1 MKEGS
6 VIIRPSGNPMDLATW
21 KGMLTSEDVEVVS
34 DEVVSIDTVIELAAG
49 QVAVVVYTTHSVF
62 KYKGTPNDDIA
73 KFSATFEK
81 QADGKWMCAHN
92 HRGTAAWSKW
102 LSWWRRIW
110 PPSAHEGASG
120 GLRPPSVLGK
130 RGPSPQITPRGHD
143 PGARPHQTH
152 LLSLCLT
159 NIQAPARSRRKA
171 VGAGVAR
178 GSPPTPC
185 L

>member
-1 MKEGS
+1 MVAEGVEAAKSKDGPTVEKYMGTYMKEGS

-92 HRGTAAWSKW
+92 HRGTGQK
-102 LSWWRRIW
+102 
-110 PPSAHEGASG
+110 
-120 GLRPPSVLGK
+120 
-130 RGPSPQITPRGHD
+130 
-143 PGARPHQTH
+143 
-152 LLSLCLT
+152 
-159 NIQAPARSRRKA
+159 PA
-171 VGAGVAR
+171 
-178 GSPPTPC
+178 
-185 L
+185 

>member
-1 MKEGS
+1 MRSHADATHAHAPTQQAMATEELSTLVKTMVAEGVEAAKSKDGPTVEKYMGTYMKEGS

-92 HRGTAAWSKW
+92 HRGTGQK
-102 LSWWRRIW
+102 
-110 PPSAHEGASG
+110 
-120 GLRPPSVLGK
+120 
-130 RGPSPQITPRGHD
+130 
-143 PGARPHQTH
+143 
-152 LLSLCLT
+152 
-159 NIQAPARSRRKA
+159 PA
-171 VGAGVAR
+171 
-178 GSPPTPC
+178 
-185 L
+185 

>member
-1 MKEGS
+1 MATEELSTLVKTMVTEGVEAAKSKDGPTVEKYMGTYMKEGS

-92 HRGTAAWSKW
+92 HRGTGQK
-102 LSWWRRIW
+102 
-110 PPSAHEGASG
+110 
-120 GLRPPSVLGK
+120 
-130 RGPSPQITPRGHD
+130 
-143 PGARPHQTH
+143 
-152 LLSLCLT
+152 
-159 NIQAPARSRRKA
+159 PA
-171 VGAGVAR
+171 
-178 GSPPTPC
+178 
-185 L
+185 